1 MEIIAS
7 VHTEETPGFQKTDH
21 VALFKTNKQTKNHFI
36 LENSKLTQK

>member
-1 MEIIAS
+1 MEITAS

-21 VALFKTNKQTKNHFI
+21 VALFKKQKTKKNFI